1 MITKNLYNLKKFC
14 CEEISLIENY
24 NEAVNDTTQIWDC
37 HHRKEIELNKKVQEL
52 IDMGLYY
59 NRPASELIFLPHNE
73 HLRMHMKI
81 RWQLNPIIFTDE
93 FREKMSKLRKGQPK
107 TEEWKIKIG
116 IGNKGKTKGRVALNK
131 GVPQPKYKWET
142 PSSEIIIMDIGNVHR
157 WHPDWIKIGEA

>member
-1 MITKNLYNLKKFC
+1 MISKNLYNLKKFC

-24 NEAVNDTTQIWDC
+24 NEALNDTTQIWDC
-37 HHRKEIELNKKVQEL
+37 HHRNEIELNKKAQEL

-59 NRPASELIFLPHNE
+59 NRPASELIFLPHIE
-73 HLRMHMKI
+73 HTRMHMKI
-81 RWQLNPIIFTDE
+81 RWQLNPILFTDE

-116 IGNKGKTKGRVALNK
+116 IGNKGKTKGCVALNK

-142 PSSEIIIMDIGNVHR
+142 PSGEIIIMDMANVYR
-157 WHPDWIKIGEA
+157 WHPDWIKIGEV